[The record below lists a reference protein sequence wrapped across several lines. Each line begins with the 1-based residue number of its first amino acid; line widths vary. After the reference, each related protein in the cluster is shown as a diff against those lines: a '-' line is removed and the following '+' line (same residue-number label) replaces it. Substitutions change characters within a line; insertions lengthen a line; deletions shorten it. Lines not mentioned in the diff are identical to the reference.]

1 MKVSSYCI
9 HPICMHMYVYQST
22 CTECAHTTY
31 VYILMYVCIGC
42 VVYKTKDKSR
52 YTIDTSKL
60 GSTVMETMLRE
71 VSDFCQPS
79 RMKDWTTTTKQ
90 QVTCDHSYIDCVAR
104 TTETIM
110 YTMSTTCMYIFA
122 NSLCMM

>member
-9 HPICMHMYVYQST
+9 HPICLHMYINVHVLSVPILRT
-22 CTECAHTTY
+22 CIY
-31 VYILMYVCIGC
+31 YVCIGC

-60 GSTVMETMLRE
+60 GSTVMETMLKE

-79 RMKDWTTTTKQ
+79 RVKDWTTTTKQ
-90 QVTCDHSYIDCVAR
+90 QV
-104 TTETIM
+104 
-110 YTMSTTCMYIFA
+110 IFVTK
-122 NSLCMM
+122 